1 MLREQLS
8 QRIGTK
14 TKVAVVNV
22 VLIASAFMWYF
33 YAFNVLREVI
43 STIDLPPMESLA
55 VWGINF
61 IGIAISAILGAI
73 LIDKI
78 KRRFFFI
85 LIWMFAG
92 IIFSL
97 IPLIVD
103 ITTSTGLIIVSAI
116 FGAYFGVGMP
126 ACMGYYAST
135 TATEHRSKLGGLTFL
150 SIGLGFFLLGII
162 GIENIA
168 TNAFI
173 LSTLRGFGLIILLL
187 LRPEEKVIEK
197 SDKVSFKFVISNRS
211 FLLYFVPWF
220 AFSIINYMTVPIL
233 ASSFEE
239 ELARSFSVIENVL
252 IGIFA
257 VIGGVFADRF
267 GRKRLAIVGFALLG
281 LSYAIL
287 GFFPRDFSGGYIYVL
302 YFYTFVDGI
311 TWGVLATI
319 FLITIWGDLAHGK
332 SSDKYYAIGALPYLL
347 SNFMRILVGSYV
359 GDAVSVNTVFSF
371 AAFFLFLAILPLI
384 YAPETLPEK
393 HIRERELK
401 SYIEKAQKEAAKA
414 QQKEPET
421 PQEED
426 DETKVELEANQK
438 DYEEALK
445 EAEKYY

>member
-1 MLREQLS
+1 MLRAQIS
-8 QRIGTK
+8 QKMGIK
-14 TKVAVVNV
+14 TKVAFVNI
-22 VLIASAFMWYF
+22 VLIASAFIWYF
-33 YAFNVLREVI
+33 YAFNVLRQVI
-43 STIDLPPMESLA
+43 STIELSNVESL
-55 VWGINF
+55 VIWGANF
-61 IGIAISAILGAI
+61 IGIAISAIAGAV

-78 KRRFFFI
+78 RRRIFFI
-85 LIWMFAG
+85 FIWMFAG
-92 IIFSL
+92 VILSL
-97 IPLIVD
+97 IPIIID
-103 ITTSTGLIIVSAI
+103 ITTTTGLTAVSAI

-135 TATEHRSKLGGLTFL
+135 TVTESRSKLGGLTFL

-168 TNAFI
+168 TNAII
-173 LSTLRGFGLIILLL
+173 LSTLRGAGLLILFL
-187 LRPEEKVIEK
+187 LRPDEKVIEK
-197 SDKVSFKFVISNRS
+197 SDKVSFHSVISNRS

-239 ELARSFSVIENVL
+239 ELARSFSVIENIL

-257 VIGGVFADRF
+257 VVGGVFADRF

-311 TWGVLATI
+311 SWGVLAAI
-319 FLITIWGDLAHGK
+319 FLVTIWGDLAHGK

-347 SNFMRILVGSYV
+347 SNFVRILVGSYV
-359 GDAVSVNTVFSF
+359 SDAVSVTTVFSF

-393 HIRERELK
+393 TIQERELK
-401 SYIEKAQKEAAKA
+401 NYINKAQKEAAKA
-414 QQKEPET
+414 QEKEAKNKQRENGDT
-421 PQEED
+421 EDEFEGEDFEE
-426 DETKVELEANQK
+426 KLR
-438 DYEEALK
+438 